1 VIEGKHRCNSHFKDC
16 DHEYEWMAQIEQDER
31 LPIYQVETFDKLVGT
46 IIETTN
52 DKYVLSIW
60 SPECK
65 QDNLIE
71 HKRT

>member
-1 VIEGKHRCNSHFKDC
+1 MIEGKHRCNSRFKDC
-16 DHEYEWMAQIEQDER
+16 DYEYEWMAQIEQDER

-60 SPECK
+60 SRNANK
-65 QDNLIE
+65 QL
-71 HKRT
+71 